1 MAKRKKLTENQ
12 KAYQKER
19 RRLLQAVRRA
29 EKQGYIFPED
39 IVPELPKRVTKKQL
53 EKIQKIKPK
62 QLYKKAEFVYQET
75 GEIVPA
81 EQRKQEVKQEAI
93 IKAKETRNRKKKISI
108 PSTSTYYPTISIID
122 TIRDRIIDLT
132 RDAKP
137 PVPIDNRKNE
147 LLKIF
152 DDNVTYYS
160 NNAVDD
166 DNSTEY
172 GINTG
177 GGDNIGSYE
186 AYLKLHENEIA
197 DLLNIVHYDSDIQKV
212 AASFV
217 LLARLFN
224 INALSSSQAENL
236 SMLAEYYNM

>member
-1 MAKRKKLTENQ
+1 MAKRKKQTENQ

-93 IKAKETRNRKKKISI
+93 RKAKETRKRKKTST
-108 PSTSTYYPTISIID
+108 PSVPTYYPTISIID
-122 TIRDRIIDLT
+122 TIRDRLAELT
-132 RDAKP
+132 REAKP
-137 PVPIDNRKNE
+137 PIPIENRKNE
-147 LLKIF
+147 LLAIF
-152 DDNVTYYS
+152 
-160 NNAVDD
+160 
-166 DNSTEY
+166 E
-172 GINTG
+172 
-177 GGDNIGSYE
+177 DNITLYDNIAEYE
-186 AYLKLHENEIA
+186 HYLEAHESEIA
-197 DLLNIVHYDSDIQKV
+197 ELLNVISYDSNAEQV
-212 AASFV
+212 SASFV
-217 LLARLFN
+217 ALGRLLN
-224 INALSSSQAENL
+224 TQSLSISQAENL
-236 SMLAEYYNM
+236 SMMAEYYNS

>member
-1 MAKRKKLTENQ
+1 MAKRKKQTENQ

-93 IKAKETRNRKKKISI
+93 IKAKETRKRKKKTSTPYI
-108 PSTSTYYPTISIID
+108 PTYYPTISIID
-122 TIRDRIIDLT
+122 TIRDRLSELT
-132 RDAKP
+132 REAKP
-137 PVPIDNRKNE
+137 PIPIENRKNE
-147 LLKIF
+147 LLAIF
-152 DDNVTYYS
+152 EDNVTLY
-160 NNAVDD
+160 D
-166 DNSTEY
+166 DNIE
-172 GINTG
+172 
-177 GGDNIGSYE
+177 DYE
-186 AYLKLHENEIA
+186 HYLEAHESEIA
-197 DLLNIVHYDSDIQKV
+197 ELLNVISYDSDAEKV
-212 AASFV
+212 SASFV
-217 LLARLFN
+217 SLGRIL
-224 INALSSSQAENL
+224 NAKSLSMSQAENL
-236 SMLAEYYNM
+236 STMAEYYNS